1 MRRPDLLVPIGTPIP
16 VESAPAL
23 RRRRFAVGVTLV
35 VGTVLLR
42 MTITTPRSS
51 VRFGVLGLLLAA
63 SWIAGGLL
71 AGPLRAPRPTRTHPN
86 RHEMLEAAAVGL
98 IAFIAFLGAN
108 LVARHIAVLAHAL
121 DSLLPRMSTSASTLV
136 IAVVAA
142 NAVAE
147 EYFFRGAL
155 HLAFAD
161 RRPGLAT
168 VVVYTLVTV
177 VTLNPA
183 LVVAA
188 AVMGTVF
195 TLERLATG
203 RVLAPAMTHLVWGL
217 LMLLAFPR

>member
-1 MRRPDLLVPIGTPIP
+1 MQLPELLVPTGARLP

-23 RRRRFAVGVTLV
+23 RRRRIAVGTTLA
-35 VGTVLLR
+35 VGAVLLR
-42 MTITTPRSS
+42 ATITTPRSS
-51 VRFGVLGLLLAA
+51 VRFGGFGLLLAA
-63 SWIAGGLL
+63 TWIIGGLL
-71 AGPLRAPRPTRTHPN
+71 AGPLRAPPPTRTRRN
-86 RHEMLEAAAVGL
+86 RHEAVEAAAVGV
-98 IAFIAFLGAN
+98 IAFVVFLGAN

-121 DSLLPRMSTSASTLV
+121 NSLLPRTSTSTSVLV
-136 IAVVAA
+136 IAVVAT

-155 HLAFAD
+155 HAACANW
-161 RRPGLAT
+161 RPGAAT
-168 VVVYTLVTV
+168 VVVYTLLTV

-195 TLERLATG
+195 SLERLATG
-203 RVLAPAMTHLVWGL
+203 RVFAPAVTHLVWGL